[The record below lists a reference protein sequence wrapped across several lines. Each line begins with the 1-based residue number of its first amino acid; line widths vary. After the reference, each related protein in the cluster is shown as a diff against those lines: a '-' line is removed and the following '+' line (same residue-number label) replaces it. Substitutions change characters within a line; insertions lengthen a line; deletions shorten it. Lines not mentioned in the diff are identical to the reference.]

1 VNQARRQP
9 AALCKIAQP
18 GIRSRVTM
26 EAHLTRLK
34 ASPMWLLLVL
44 LVLIV
49 LLVIPRLLFSSSLSR
64 DVDGLG
70 TLSERWL
77 AEHRSSRQP

>member
-1 VNQARRQP
+1 
-9 AALCKIAQP
+9 
-18 GIRSRVTM
+18 
-26 EAHLTRLK
+26 
-34 ASPMWLLLVL
+34 MWLLLVL